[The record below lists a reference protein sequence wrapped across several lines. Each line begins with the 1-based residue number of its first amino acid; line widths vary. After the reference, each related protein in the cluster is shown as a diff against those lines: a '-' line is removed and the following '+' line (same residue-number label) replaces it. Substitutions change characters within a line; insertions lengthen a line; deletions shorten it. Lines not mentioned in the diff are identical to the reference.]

1 MPRSRPKSG
10 NDMLAV
16 DTNVIVRFL
25 TDDDPAQAAI
35 ARRLIGSGPVLLLDS
50 VLLET
55 EWVLRR
61 LYGCP
66 CDRIHHGL
74 TSLVALGE
82 IVLSPTTAAI
92 EALGWYEQGMDFAD
106 ALHLAAAI
114 QVGCE
119 ALATFDR
126 KLVVS
131 ARKAGAGGVEL
142 L

>member
-16 DTNVIVRFL
+16 DTNVVVRFL

-35 ARRLIGSGPVLLLDS
+35 ARRLIESGPVLLLDS

-55 EWVLRR
+55 EWVLRS
-61 LYGCP
+61 LYGYP
-66 CDRIHHGL
+66 RDHIHQAL
-74 TSLVALGE
+74 ATFVAVDHV
-82 IVLSPTTAAI
+82 VLSPTTAAI

-106 ALHLAAAI
+106 ALHLAAAMHA
-114 QVGCE
+114 GCE

-126 KLVVS
+126 KLAAS
-131 ARKAGAGGVEL
+131 ARKAEAGGIEL